1 MILREE
7 GARDSKHA
15 PATFTRRRV
24 IPRHARALKKPA
36 RDHHNCKPDSKSGC
50 SDVMHR
56 DAINSGRDA
65 LPDYGY
71 GLPVLGS
78 QEAGGPFRC
87 RATAA
92 LA

>member
-1 MILREE
+1 
-7 GARDSKHA
+7 
-15 PATFTRRRV
+15 
-24 IPRHARALKKPA
+24 
-36 RDHHNCKPDSKSGC
+36 
-50 SDVMHR
+50 MHL
-56 DAINSGRDA
+56 DAIMSGRDP